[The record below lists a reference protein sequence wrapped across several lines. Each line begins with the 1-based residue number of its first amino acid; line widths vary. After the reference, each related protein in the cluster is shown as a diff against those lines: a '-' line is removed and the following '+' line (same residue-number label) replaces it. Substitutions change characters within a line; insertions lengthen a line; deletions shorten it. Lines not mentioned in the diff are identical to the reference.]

1 MMGSMPS
8 FADSAVIFVLAL
20 MLFGPK
26 KLPQLARQLGKLMA
40 EFRRAS
46 NEFRMQMEDELRV
59 EEQKEHQKKV
69 DAMAG
74 PPSTLPD
81 PEHPH
86 LPPSVDAETAD
97 PAMEPDHGTLHDGTA
112 PIAES
117 GGLRMMPP
125 STGLPV
131 ESGYG
136 TSSPDPVVI
145 DGVEY
150 PAALEHEVAEHT
162 IHNPQGAAHGRGFGD
177 GLDPTPLD
185 DPGFHMLNAEFS
197 TPEPPV
203 GMSSEEPMAE
213 VKPVSEQAHA

>member
-1 MMGSMPS
+1 MPS

-46 NEFRMQMEDELRV
+46 NEFRMQMEDELRI

-81 PEHPH
+81 PVHPH
-86 LPPSVDAETAD
+86 LPTGSDSAESY
-97 PAMEPDHGTLHDGTA
+97 GTLVEADHASVHDGSQ

-117 GGLRMMPP
+117 GSLRMMPP

-131 ESGYG
+131 QSSVYG
-136 TSSPDPVVI
+136 GPDPVGSMPLEDVGEP
-145 DGVEY
+145 DAFAME
-150 PAALEHEVAEHT
+150 AAAVEHT
-162 IHNPQGAAHGRGFGD
+162 VPEHSIAPPSIAA
-177 GLDPTPLD
+177 
-185 DPGFHMLNAEFS
+185 
-197 TPEPPV
+197 
-203 GMSSEEPMAE
+203 GMSSDEPAREE
-213 VKPVSEQAHA
+213 QTHA